1 MNLRDGS
8 RILKQAL
15 KSAGQ
20 TAADVAMSQPGIR
33 RRVEQV
39 QATVEVL
46 RREVETIAAQAEARA
61 QVLLRE
67 MQEEALRARKQID
80 RQRSAADYYRVLGL
94 PSGASLDQVKKAY
107 RKAMRQHH
115 PDKHSLDAEAEARAN
130 DRAQA
135 INEAYRELTAL
146 LTGRENRAAG

>member
-1 MNLRDGS
+1 MNLRDG
-8 RILKQAL
+8 IGMLK
-15 KSAGQ
+15 KAGQ
-20 TAADVAMSQPGIR
+20 VAADVAMTQPGIR
-33 RRVEQV
+33 RRIERV

-67 MQEEALRARKQID
+67 LQEEALRARKQID
-80 RQRSAADYYRVLGL
+80 RQRSASDHYRTLGL
-94 PSGASLDQVKKAY
+94 QNGASLDDVKKAY
-107 RKAMRQHH
+107 RKMMRQHH
-115 PDKHSLDAEAEARAN
+115 PDKHSTDAQAEARAH

-146 LTGRENRAAG
+146 LTGRENRAAH